1 MKFIVPTTEKYSEV
15 TLPVLIPSLVRS
27 GVSPTDIVIC
37 YNSDREEYDVVD
49 EQGIVHHYFD
59 SHLYEYVAL
68 LGALR
73 YDEDVFFL
81 HDTCEVDDNFL
92 ELLTHFMEG
101 KEFRSIRLKRGYS
114 NNMGVY
120 THARL
125 MEIKPRI
132 KEFPKSIDKNTAIK
146 WEDTF
151 YGDGTLCFGGA
162 PRVEGPIDVY
172 GQSQPRR
179 VEHYTAIGI
188 KKYKSHWGQGIVGDK
203 P

>member
-1 MKFIVPTTEKYSEV
+1 MKFIIPTNESYSNT
-15 TLPVLIPSLVRS
+15 TLPVLIPSLFRA

-37 YNSDREEYDVVD
+37 YNSNREEHDVVD

-59 SHLYEYVAL
+59 RHLYEYVAL

-81 HDTCEVDDNFL
+81 HDTCEVDANFI
-92 ELLTHFMEG
+92 ELLTNFMEG
-101 KEFRSIRLKRGYS
+101 KEFRSIRLKHGYS

-120 THARL
+120 THALLR
-125 MEIKPRI
+125 EIEPRI
-132 KEFPKSIDKNTAIK
+132 KEFPKRIDKNTAIG

-151 YGDGTLCFGGA
+151 HGKGQLAFGGA
-162 PRVEGPIDVY
+162 PHVEGPINVY
-172 GQSQPRR
+172 GQGHPRR
-179 VEHYTAIGI
+179 VEHYAAIGI
-188 KKYKSHWGQGIVGDK
+188 KKYKSHWGQGIIGDR